1 MINAA
6 TRLRLVAM
14 TDDRLAAQSA
24 WLVSVI
30 CHLLFVIERRA
41 SGELA
46 RRLIMKT
53 WIVTFLALVWVHSAL
68 AAATLQVTYQDKKVS
83 LDASELAK
91 LPLTE
96 VEASDHQ
103 TKHRYSGVL
112 VRDVLGLVGTPSGD
126 SLRGKALGLVVR
138 ITANDNYS
146 VVFALAEFEPELF
159 EPEFSDRTIIL
170 ADKQDGEPL
179 PDNAA
184 PFRIVIPGDTHPARW
199 IRQVKSIEV
208 ISLSQ

>member
-1 MINAA
+1 
-6 TRLRLVAM
+6 M
-14 TDDRLAAQSA
+14 TDDRYKPRGLHRLRNLASRQ
-24 WLVSVI
+24 SVI
-30 CHLLFVIERRA
+30 CYLSFVIERRA

-46 RRLIMKT
+46 CCLNMKT

-83 LDASELAK
+83 LDAGELAK

-96 VEASDHQ
+96 VEASDHE

-112 VRDVLGLVGTPSGD
+112 VRDILGLVGTPFGD

-138 ITANDNYS
+138 ITANDNYT
-146 VVFALAEFEPELF
+146 VVFALAEFDPAF
-159 EPEFSDRTIIL
+159 NDRSIIL

-199 IRQVKSIEV
+199 IRQVKSIEIIPV
-208 ISLSQ
+208 GP

>member
-1 MINAA
+1 VINAA

>member
-1 MINAA
+1 VINAA

-170 ADKQDGEPL
+170 ADKEDGEPL